1 LILLEDISGLTISSS
16 KVVIRI
22 SARVGPK
29 GDPIG
34 SLIEKGVFLQESK
47 SSFFSVRFL
56 IVVIM
61 RLSLYDFAL
70 DVKLPTS
77 KRQIAV

>member
-1 LILLEDISGLTISSS
+1 M
-16 KVVIRI
+16 
-22 SARVGPK
+22 
-29 GDPIG
+29 
-34 SLIEKGVFLQESK
+34 
-47 SSFFSVRFL
+47 SSFLSVRFL